1 VSRSRTP
8 LVIAAVLVVVAVAG
22 LLAVVLTRGASDDT
36 SSSASTST
44 TATTTAAGTDTAS
57 TGDPGPVPS
66 DSVYGAVEVSGQPLP
81 EFTGEETDPAIGM
94 AAPTVAGTT
103 YAGEPVEIVPG
114 QGGPM
119 MVVFLAHWCPHCN
132 AEIPV
137 LNEWRDSGAI
147 PADLRI
153 VGVSTSVTDQRPN
166 FPPAQWLA
174 DRAWTWPA
182 LADDETS
189 AALAAYGGTGFPYF
203 VVIGAD
209 GTVRAR
215 NAGELPIDQLTNLVA
230 TALA

>member
-1 VSRSRTP
+1 MTRSRTP
-8 LVIAAVLVVVAVAG
+8 VVIAAVLVVVAVVG
-22 LLAVVLTRGASDDT
+22 LLAVVLTRGASDDAADST
-36 SSSASTST
+36 STST
-44 TATTTAAGTDTAS
+44 TAAATSPGTDTAS
-57 TGDPGPVPS
+57 TAVGPVPS
-66 DSVYGAVEVSGQPLP
+66 DIVYGAVEVSGQPLP

-94 AAPTVAGTT
+94 AAPAVAGTT
-103 YAGEPVEIVPG
+103 YAGESIEIVPG

-147 PADLRI
+147 PADLRV

-189 AALAAYGGTGFPYF
+189 SALAAYGGTGFPYF

-215 NAGELPIDQLTNLVA
+215 NAGELPIDQLTALVA